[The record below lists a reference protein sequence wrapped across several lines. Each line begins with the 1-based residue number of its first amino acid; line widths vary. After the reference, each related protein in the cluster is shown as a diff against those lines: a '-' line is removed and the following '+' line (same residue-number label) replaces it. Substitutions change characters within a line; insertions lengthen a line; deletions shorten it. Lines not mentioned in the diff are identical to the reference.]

1 MKTKLLFIACLCL
14 SIAAYSQIL
23 DSQNFDDLTIGNFS
37 EDESGATTGQ
47 GGFFIFGNNGAAPT
61 TSDNYGPSN
70 FQVVATGNNETQGA
84 QITSPNGD
92 KGIGYLFKSLES
104 QWAAKDEANG
114 IIEAQFSF
122 FTGSTTSLAI
132 FRAVIFSDQG
142 IAAGLQYNPLDRSL
156 SGVAAL
162 NVPGAPGTYTFRIGA
177 GNTALILPENTWI
190 KMGYSYD
197 TASGL
202 VRWKTDFNN
211 ISTGYYNE
219 VNSIPAQIPAEV
231 DFYNFGFA
239 GNTVAATYVIDDFKV
254 QATAE
259 DDLLSVDDL
268 TIQSINVSLFPN
280 PVNDVLTLQTNS
292 SVKEVT
298 IFNTLGQDVFT
309 NNSSFVGENDMDVS
323 NLDTGM
329 YIINITTNDGRTI
342 TKKFLKE

>member
-37 EDESGATTGQ
+37 EDLDGETPGQ
-47 GGFFIFGNNGAAPT
+47 GGFFIFGNNGNAPT
-61 TSDNYGPSN
+61 TSNNSAPSN
-70 FQVVATGNNETQGA
+70 FQVVGTGNNGTQGA

-92 KGIGYLFKSLES
+92 RGSGFLFKSMQS

-114 IIEAQFSF
+114 IIETEFSF
-122 FTGSTTSLAI
+122 FTGSSTSLAP
-132 FRAVIFSDQG
+132 FLAVIFGDQG
-142 IAAGLQYNPLDRSL
+142 LAAGFRYNPEDRQL
-156 SGVAAL
+156 SGLARL
-162 NVPGAPGTYTFRIGA
+162 NVPNAVGTYNFLLGA

-190 KMGYSYD
+190 KMGFSYD
-197 TASGL
+197 TVSGL
-202 VRWKTDFNN
+202 VRWKTD
-211 ISTGYYNE
+211 SG
-219 VNSIPAQIPAEV
+219 VSIYFDDPAVVVPNQVPSEI
-231 DFYNFGFA
+231 DFYNLGVA
-239 GNTVAATYVIDDFKV
+239 GNTVAATYVIDDLTIR
-254 QATAE
+254 ATAV

-268 TIQSINVSLFPN
+268 AMQSMNVSLFPN

-292 SVKEVT
+292 SVKKVT
-298 IFNTLGQDVFT
+298 IFNTLGQNVFT

-342 TKKFLKE
+342 TKKFVKE